1 MGREPALP
9 TAAQG
14 FYPCPGDG
22 QPLMEGP
29 RGTWVWT
36 LRWARDGQ
44 APAECACRE
53 QDEVSVPQG
62 PGTLPHFTTWL
73 TGRGRFSG
81 FPMNADPAPYLP
93 CLLHLDIWVRP
104 SWTQVYLS

>member
-22 QPLMEGP
+22 QPLVEGP
-29 RGTWVWT
+29 SGTWVRT

-44 APAECACRE
+44 APAECVCR
-53 QDEVSVPQG
+53 QAG
-62 PGTLPHFTTWL
+62 
-73 TGRGRFSG
+73 
-81 FPMNADPAPYLP
+81 
-93 CLLHLDIWVRP
+93 
-104 SWTQVYLS
+104 